1 MSGCKLAEE
10 ALPSYDDRW
19 LRGPHAEETFR
30 PQRSCPQTHYI
41 GFVWLLCVCRM
52 ETKTGT
58 LASIEIPPPHNWSQ
72 GEKFVTAICPQFLQ
86 FPTNSRNFLQLSPHF
101 PRRFSSLIHPAAGRC
116 RRDGLYLQLYSNQLV
131 HLFIDAQGPSE
142 QGEALSPLHLESQI
156 VVGRHPQWVG
166 ILSSLLRHGAVWA
179 LEVFETRS
187 AFSWVP
193 PSSPIFDIGS
203 LDPSPRLASHKP
215 G

>member
-131 HLFIDAQGPSE
+131 HLFIDAQGPSLRCIWSHRLWLVATHSGLGFFHHCCVMGQYGLLKCLK
-142 QGEALSPLHLESQI
+142 QGVRSVGFPLPL
-156 VVGRHPQWVG
+156 P
-166 ILSSLLRHGAVWA
+166 SLTLGVW
-179 LEVFETRS
+179 T
-187 AFSWVP
+187 
-193 PSSPIFDIGS
+193 
-203 LDPSPRLASHKP
+203 PRLASPHINR
-215 G
+215 GD